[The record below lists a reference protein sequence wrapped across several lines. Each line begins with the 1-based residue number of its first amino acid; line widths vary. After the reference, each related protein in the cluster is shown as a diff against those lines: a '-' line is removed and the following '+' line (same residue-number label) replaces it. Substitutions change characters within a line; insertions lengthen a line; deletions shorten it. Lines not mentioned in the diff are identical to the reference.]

1 MTEKLSPEKAHQE
14 AQKMALKY
22 LKSGTDL
29 VESTGLRDLLGLSDD
44 LGPLLFSTCAQKL
57 IEYDMTEKMA
67 QLKRKAPSGSDEQI
81 FKLAANSDTK
91 NVRKISLLGLAAG
104 ILEQSD
110 QLYIN
115 GAFPNE
121 APFQIPI
128 IPDAIHDLFA
138 MLAYQTASR
147 SQTLTTRQ
155 RVENWGASWR
165 TRLNPNS
172 TPEA

>member
-57 IEYDMTEKMA
+57 IEYDMTEKIEE
-67 QLKRKAPSGSDEQI
+67 LERKANGNAPVPELNTSPHAKI
-81 FKLAANSDTK
+81 
-91 NVRKISLLGLAAG
+91 VRKISLLGMAAG
-104 ILEQSD
+104 VLEQSD

-115 GAFPNE
+115 GTFFNG
-121 APFQIPI
+121 APPQIPI
-128 IPDAIHDLFA
+128 ISDAIHDLFT
-138 MLAYQTASR
+138 MLAYQATTPT
-147 SQTLTTRQ
+147 QTLTTRE

-172 TPEA
+172 TLEA